1 MFIVEKIA
9 VATPR
14 LIAITIKAFNRLLE
28 SYFEAAAFRLFRV
41 YSRLDV
47 MTMSQDNEAAPW
59 SVGCREVVSDAI
71 RFKLRRRPD
80 RCLIQ
85 VSKVIKHSPRDSRG
99 E

>member
-1 MFIVEKIA
+1 MLRSWMKKICRLVSLLKLKKRTFTRTMFIVEKIA

-47 MTMSQDNEAAPW
+47 MTMSQDNEAAP
-59 SVGCREVVSDAI
+59 
-71 RFKLRRRPD
+71 
-80 RCLIQ
+80 
-85 VSKVIKHSPRDSRG
+85 
-99 E
+99 

>member
-28 SYFEAAAFRLFRV
+28 SYFVAAAFRLFRV

-47 MTMSQDNEAAPW
+47 MTMSQDNEVAP
-59 SVGCREVVSDAI
+59 
-71 RFKLRRRPD
+71 
-80 RCLIQ
+80 
-85 VSKVIKHSPRDSRG
+85 
-99 E
+99 